1 MYADIATTMNVYMH
15 LELQDA
21 KDKLGQMKVREH
33 STSGKF
39 CFHLCFVYLPGK
51 GKCAKIYQDRVS

>member
-21 KDKLGQMKVREH
+21 KDELGQMKVREH

-39 CFHLCFVYLPGK
+39 CSHLCFLYLPG
-51 GKCAKIYQDRVS
+51 